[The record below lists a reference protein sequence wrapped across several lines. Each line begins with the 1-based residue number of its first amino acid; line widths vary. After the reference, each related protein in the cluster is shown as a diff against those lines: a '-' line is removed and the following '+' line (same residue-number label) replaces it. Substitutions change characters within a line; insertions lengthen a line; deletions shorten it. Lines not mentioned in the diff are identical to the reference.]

1 MYICGEGYFASV
13 DIITEQTYFVKYMT
27 FSLCG
32 IEQITQTEKELSF
45 PISKSCIPGTTVNI
59 ALNLRL

>member
-13 DIITEQTYFVKYMT
+13 DIITDPTYFVKYMT

-32 IEQITQTEKELSF
+32 IEQITQTEEQLSF
-45 PISKSCIPGTTVNI
+45 
-59 ALNLRL
+59 L